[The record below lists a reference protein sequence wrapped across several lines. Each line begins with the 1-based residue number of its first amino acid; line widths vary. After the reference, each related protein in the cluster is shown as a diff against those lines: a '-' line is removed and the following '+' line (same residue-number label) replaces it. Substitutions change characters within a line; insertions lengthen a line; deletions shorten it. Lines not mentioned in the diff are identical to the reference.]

1 MRADKMA
8 SAFLDANVL
17 LYSISTATA
26 EAAKRRRAIELLE
39 RGDCALSVQ
48 VLQEFYVQ
56 ATRAARADALE
67 HGVAVGL
74 IRAWRRFPVQETT
87 LGVLDSA
94 LEIVARH
101 RIAYWDACVVAAA
114 LALGCE
120 RLYSEDLSHGQR
132 IGALTIFNPF
142 A

>member
-1 MRADKMA
+1 MIAPVFVDTNV
-8 SAFLDANVL
+8 FIYYLDTTDAKKH
-17 LYSISTATA
+17 A
-26 EAAKRRRAIELLE
+26 AAKLWLAELWQN
-39 RGDCALSVQ
+39 RQGIISYQ

-56 ATRAARADALE
+56 ATRAARADALA
-67 HGVAVGL
+67 HDVAVGL

-101 RIAYWDACVVAAA
+101 RIAYWDACIVAAA
-114 LALGCE
+114 LTLGCE
-120 RLYSEDLSHGQR
+120 RLYSEDMSHGQR

>member
-1 MRADKMA
+1 MPGGDPARV
-8 SAFLDANVL
+8 FLDTNVL
-17 LYSISTATA
+17 LYSISTVPA
-26 EAAKRRRAIELLE
+26 EASKKARAIELLE
-39 RGDCALSVQ
+39 RRDCALSVQ

-56 ATRAARADALE
+56 ATRASRVDALP
-67 HGVAVGL
+67 HDIAVGL

-87 LGVLDSA
+87 LAVLDAA

-101 RIAYWDACVVAAA
+101 RLAYWDACVVAAA
-114 LALGCE
+114 QALGCE
-120 RLYSEDLSHGQR
+120 RLYSEDMAHGAR

>member
-1 MRADKMA
+1 MRADRMA
-8 SAFLDANVL
+8 SAFLDTNVL

-26 EAAKRRRAIELLE
+26 EAAKRRRALELLE
-39 RGDCALSVQ
+39 IGDCALSIQ

-56 ATRAARADALE
+56 ATRATRADALE

-87 LGVLDSA
+87 LAVMDAA
-94 LEIVARH
+94 LEIAARH
-101 RIAYWDACVVAAA
+101 RIAYWDACIVAAA
-114 LALGCE
+114 LTLGCE
-120 RLYSEDLSHGQR
+120 RLYSEDMSHGQR